1 MNSLNRVQNHCNYKS
16 IRVALRQQ
24 PLLLLNNKHLSTKT
38 TNKEESHLQR
48 GELLRKPYETF
59 SESSLVRYKQRRR
72 NELNIL
78 KQNDDAINA
87 TPSSLSTL
95 SPMLD
100 ASSAIRQ
107 PIVNNGEKK
116 LVDRV
121 KATNSTNSNDN
132 NFEVRNLLSLSKE
145 ECSSIVFQQSA
156 TTVHRRSRALQRN
169 NILQGID
176 DNDETNH
183 KHINNKTARKSQEG
197 SNSNAK
203 VTYFVGGTSLLSMCS
218 AYLCIS

>member
-1 MNSLNRVQNHCNYKS
+1 MNSLNRVQNHCNYKI
-16 IRVALRQQ
+16 IRVALLQQ
-24 PLLLLNNKHLSTKT
+24 SLLLLNNKHLSTKT

-48 GELLRKPYETF
+48 GELIRKPYETF

-72 NELNIL
+72 DELNIL
-78 KQNDDAINA
+78 KQNDANNA
-87 TPSSLSTL
+87 TPSSISTL
-95 SPMLD
+95 SPMLG

-132 NFEVRNLLSLSKE
+132 NFEVRNLLSLSKEE

-197 SNSNAK
+197 SNSNA